1 MWMNAY
7 LKLLLVMC
15 CTITSISASTRADLQ
30 RGFKLCPGNQLGR
43 VVSVETDGPGCKRR
57 NGLPQ
62 WPCFIRPGQDG
73 VFRVSFVHYQP
84 SEFITITSSIHA
96 IVTFSHLLNIKKHLG
111 LPGEVDEYACDH
123 IQPGCPIPPGIVHSI
138 QKKVICQIQLCS
150 WNKIW
155 MWNSRSQIKMVK
167 TLSVLQ
173 LLLSTYNMLILRF
186 KYIYIYIIFLHIW
199 IFLFCKKK

>member
-15 CTITSISASTRADLQ
+15 YPITSISASTRADLQ

-43 VVSVETDGPGCKRR
+43 VVSVEADGPGCKRR

-73 VFRVSFVHYQP
+73 IFRVSFVHDQP

-96 IVTFSHLLNIKKHLG
+96 IVTLSHLLNIKKHLG
-111 LPGEVDEYACDH
+111 LPGEVNEYACDH

-138 QKKVICQIQLCS
+138 EKKVIVPNSVMFMKQ
-150 WNKIW
+150 NMDVEFKITDK
-155 MWNSRSQIKMVK
+155 NGENIICF
-167 TLSVLQ
+167 TAPII
-173 LLLSTYNMLILRF
+173 NM
-186 KYIYIYIIFLHIW
+186 
-199 IFLFCKKK
+199 